1 MINGVVPLLES
12 ALAKPPQIAK
22 MVLEKVLG
30 KLNMGALLD
39 KVIVSFLTLA
49 CSSVVCFL
57 TMCAVSR
64 VLTGAQA
71 GWETYQAP

>member
-1 MINGVVPLLES
+1 MRLINGVVPLLES

-39 KVIVSFLTLA
+39 KVI
-49 CSSVVCFL
+49 
-57 TMCAVSR
+57 
-64 VLTGAQA
+64 
-71 GWETYQAP
+71 